1 MIELMKDRHGEP
13 VFEDDYILFGVK
25 TSGMGQDGEMRVGKV
40 TGKTGHGIGVDS
52 YPYRFKVSHKIVKV
66 HPDFAL
72 AFIEYTK

>member
-1 MIELMKDRHGEP
+1 MIELMKDKRGEP
-13 VFEDDYILFGVK
+13 VFEGDYIMFGVK

-40 TGKTGHGIGVDS
+40 TGKTGHGISVDS
-52 YPYRFKVSHKIVKV
+52 YPYRFKVPHKIVKV